1 MSRKFAVLSVALS
14 LVTLAGLSFANDDKE
29 TPTGKLMEQLN
40 KKNNDLRKAT
50 RTAAEYKKSGS
61 TIPKTVEE
69 LNKLA
74 KEARDLKEPAEH
86 AKKPLADYQKLMDEM
101 IEATDELSKVAAK
114 KGSTQVQAKEAF
126 AAVGKTC
133 TACHDVFKKDE

>member
-1 MSRKFAVLSVALS
+1 MSRKFAVLSIALS
-14 LVTLAGLSFANDDKE
+14 LVTLAGLSFANDDSE

-40 KKNNDLRKAT
+40 KKNNELRKST

-61 TIPKTVEE
+61 TIPKNVEE

-86 AKKPLADYQKLMDEM
+86 SKKPLADYQKLMDDM
-101 IEATDELSKVAAK
+101 TAATDDLSKVAAK
-114 KGSTQVQAKEAF
+114 KDSTQAQAKEAF